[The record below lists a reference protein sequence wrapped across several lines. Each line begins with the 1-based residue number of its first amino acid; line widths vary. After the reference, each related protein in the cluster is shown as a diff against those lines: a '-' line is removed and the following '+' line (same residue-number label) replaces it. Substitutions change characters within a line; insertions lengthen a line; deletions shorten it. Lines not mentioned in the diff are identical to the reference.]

1 MKKLI
6 FLLFLISL
14 MSCRTSGKLLKE
26 VPVQTKIVV
35 RERLVPV
42 AIPADSSALTAL
54 FECDSLNQVQMKELH
69 ELKSKRVNTTTDFNQ
84 KTGTLN
90 YSTQTIHDTIF
101 TPATDSLV
109 YQDKPYPVEV
119 EKIVY
124 EQTGVQKF
132 LTILGGIALILL
144 VIGVIIKFIK

>member
-6 FLLFLISL
+6 FLLLL
-14 MSCRTSGKLLKE
+14 LALASCRSTGKIVE
-26 VPVQTKIVV
+26 IPVQTKIVV

-54 FECDSLNQVQMKELH
+54 FECDSLNQVQLKQLH
-69 ELKSKRVNTTTDFNQ
+69 DLKSKRVQTTTDFNQ
-84 KTGTLN
+84 KTGAFN
-90 YSTQTIHDTIF
+90 YATKTTPDTVF
-101 TPATDSLV
+101 LPATDSLV

-124 EQTGVQKF
+124 EQTAVQKF
-132 LTILGGIALILL
+132 LSIFGGIALLLL
-144 VIGVIIKFIK
+144 VIGVVIKFIK